1 MMLFSYTIRFIKI
14 NISEKGLR
22 SKSTKYILFSFLLLL
37 FLENDLD
44 TKVYVRFKGVKE
56 ETNHAFTDLHEK

>member
-1 MMLFSYTIRFIKI
+1 MNTSKT
-14 NISEKGLR
+14 GLR
-22 SKSTKYILFSFLLLL
+22 SKSSKYIYFSFLLLL